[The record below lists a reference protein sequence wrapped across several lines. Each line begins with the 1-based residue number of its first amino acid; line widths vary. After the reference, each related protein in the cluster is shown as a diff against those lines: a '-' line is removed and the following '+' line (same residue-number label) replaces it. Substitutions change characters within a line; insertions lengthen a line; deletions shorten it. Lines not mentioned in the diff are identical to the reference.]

1 MKQFNLADYKAIR
14 KEPYKVPEKYFD
26 DFTGRLME
34 QIPADPPVVTTRR
47 HKTLWGR
54 LVRPAIGIAA
64 AVGALVFSITLYD
77 GHHTDPM
84 QTSAVQ
90 SQQLSAQE
98 TANYVDDFCNF
109 ARINDQDFYACV
121 TSSDLSESL

>member
-1 MKQFNLADYKAIR
+1 M
-14 KEPYKVPEKYFD
+14 
-26 DFTGRLME
+26 TS
-34 QIPADPPVVTTRR
+34 PAR